1 MVEGNGEPSWKR
13 YTRLFPAISF
23 SPKERLRF
31 DVEDFRVVENSDRRL
46 RSFFDD
52 SPPCA
57 LRTIYNRWEFDRPNK
72 TSRRNFGKRNSH
84 CEKFPGKRG
93 MFQRSVIL
101 MKYLSEGKGVLPVVS
116 LKFPYHSPYYYT
128 FIYVV
133 DRREILYVASRD
145 TSGENYRRMQHH
157 PGQLGSRHS
166 TYNSFSLATQRT
178 WNGRGSISPA
188 SSSLPFLRF
197 N

>member
-1 MVEGNGEPSWKR
+1 MEG
-13 YTRLFPAISF
+13 F
-23 SPKERLRF
+23 RF
-31 DVEDFRVVENSDRRL
+31 VENTDRRL
-46 RSFFDD
+46 RSFFND

-57 LRTIYNRWEFDRPNK
+57 LRIIYDRWEFDRPSSRANK
-72 TSRRNFGKRNSH
+72 ISGGNFGKRNSH

-93 MFQRSVIL
+93 TLQRSVIPT
-101 MKYLSEGKGVLPVVS
+101 KYLSEGKGDLPVVS
-116 LKFPYHSPYYYT
+116 LKFSYHSPCYYA

-166 TYNSFSLATQRT
+166 TYNSFSLAT
-178 WNGRGSISPA
+178 
-188 SSSLPFLRF
+188 
-197 N
+197 

>member
-1 MVEGNGEPSWKR
+1 MEENGEPSWKR

-31 DVEDFRVVENSDRRL
+31 DVEGFRVVENSDRRL

-72 TSRRNFGKRNSH
+72 TSGRNFGKRNSH

-101 MKYLSEGKGVLPVVS
+101 MKYLSEGKDRFAGCFVKIFLSLTVL
-116 LKFPYHSPYYYT
+116 LH
-128 FIYVV
+128 IYL
-133 DRREILYVASRD
+133 R
-145 TSGENYRRMQHH
+145 G
-157 PGQLGSRHS
+157 GSS
-166 TYNSFSLATQRT
+166 
-178 WNGRGSISPA
+178 
-188 SSSLPFLRF
+188 
-197 N
+197 

>member
-1 MVEGNGEPSWKR
+1 MEENGEPSWKR

-31 DVEDFRVVENSDRRL
+31 DVESFRFVEDTDRRL
-46 RSFFDD
+46 RSFFND

-57 LRTIYNRWEFDRPNK
+57 LRTICNRWEFNRPNSRAKK
-72 TSRRNFGKRNSH
+72 TSERNFGKRNSH

-133 DRREILYVASRD
+133 DRREMLYVASRG
-145 TSGENYRRMQHH
+145 TSGENYLRMQHH

-166 TYNSFSLATQRT
+166 TYNSFSLAT
-178 WNGRGSISPA
+178 
-188 SSSLPFLRF
+188 
-197 N
+197 